1 MGLRVTGT
9 LMAADSEGMEEGAR
23 EGLVERE
30 GGRPEQ
36 DRSTSHETEE
46 EEQELQG

>member
-1 MGLRVTGT
+1 
-9 LMAADSEGMEEGAR
+9 MAADSEGMEEGAR
-23 EGLVERE
+23 EGLFVERE
-30 GGRPEQ
+30 EGVPEQ